1 MMRLSQWFSVIFS
14 ISLIISM
21 TPLAASHEM
30 PKKFQYITSSC
41 KPQPGPPGPTGPTGP
56 NGGATGA
63 TGPTGP
69 TGPSEPGPQGD
80 PGATGATGPTGS
92 TGATG
97 PTGPTGGAGATGD
110 VGPTGPTG
118 PTGPNGLPGVTGPTG
133 STGATGATGPTGSTG
148 ATGPTGPTGGAG
160 ATGDVG
166 PTGPTGP
173 TGPNGLPGVTGPTG
187 STGATGATGPTGST
201 GATGPT
207 GPSGCGYAEIYAN
220 PGSTQ
225 KIPTGATYT
234 IFTQFTTDFPY
245 EFGATADATT
255 DMIVIDTSGIWY
267 VAFTIVACENLI
279 DGVEFIILVNGIPQS
294 AISGNIDR
302 STQNDRETSSIS
314 GLLNLS
320 QGDSLAVGVRAQ
332 NAIESGALEV
342 LKCNLN
348 VHLVCEGKF

>member
-80 PGATGATGPTGS
+80 P
-92 TGATG
+92 
-97 PTGPTGGAGATGD
+97 
-110 VGPTGPTG
+110 
-118 PTGPNGLPGVTGPTG
+118 
-133 STGATGATGPTGSTG
+133 GATGATGPTGSTG